1 MSNDATESVSTV
13 FVVDDDQSLREALE
27 WLLES
32 IDLPVE
38 TYASANE
45 YLEAHD
51 PDRPGCLVLDI
62 RMPGMSGLELQSK
75 LSERKSAIPII
86 VITGHGDVPT
96 CVRAF
101 EGGAF
106 AFLEKPVNNQQFLD
120 HIQRAIE
127 HDRECRRTR
136 RDHPHLIPK
145 IESLT
150 PREREVM
157 DLIAGGKTMK
167 QVASLLSISIQT
179 CSKHRARVLEK
190 LDVETDVDLVRLLL
204 EGSTSSHDAP

>member
-1 MSNDATESVSTV
+1 MNDESTV
-13 FVVDDDQSLREALE
+13 FVIDDDQSLRDALE

-32 IDLPVE
+32 IHLRVE
-38 TYASANE
+38 KFASANE
-45 YLEAHD
+45 FLDAYD
-51 PDRPGCLVLDI
+51 PQRPGCLVLDI
-62 RMPGMSGLELQSK
+62 RMPEMSGLELQSQ
-75 LSERKSAIPII
+75 LNERKSNLPII

-106 AFLEKPVNNQQFLD
+106 AFLEKPVNHQQFLD

-127 HDRECRRTR
+127 HNQELRRIQ
-136 RDHPHLIPK
+136 RDSPGLVPQL
-145 IESLT
+145 ESLT

-157 DLIAGGKTMK
+157 DLVASGKTMK
-167 QVASLLSISIQT
+167 QVASLLKISIQT

-190 LDVETDVDLVRLLL
+190 LGAETDVELVRLLL
-204 EGSTSSHDAP
+204 EGVKP